1 MKRMKEQRIMAVI
14 LGIVIVVIMVMQI
27 LEDGFQSINHNNMKQ
42 QVKSN
47 IVK

>member
-27 LEDGFQSINHNNMKQ
+27 LEDGFESISKNNVQQ